1 MAGRPW
7 VFCVKGKKM
16 LNKEN
21 GILNSI
27 GNTPLVQLRYPGPEN
42 GARILVKLE
51 GSNPGGSVKDRSAL
65 WMVRDAVNSGSL
77 YPGKTILEATSGN
90 TGIGLAMVGAALGY
104 RVKLVLPESVSMER
118 RHVLSAFG
126 AELVLTPG
134 EKGTDG
140 AISEAEK
147 LLDQDSDKF
156 YMPDQYS
163 NRANWLSHYESTAPE
178 IIKQTSGR
186 INAFVAG
193 IGTGGTLMGVG
204 RRLKEFS
211 QEVRI
216 IGVEPEP
223 GHSIQGL
230 KNMKE
235 SAKPAI
241 FEEERLD
248 SIISQSDSDAF
259 AMTRELA
266 LKEGLFVG
274 MSGGAAVSAAIQVA
288 RGMNKKETLVVLV
301 ADRGDRYLST
311 GVFRQA

>member
-1 MAGRPW
+1 
-7 VFCVKGKKM
+7 M

>member
-1 MAGRPW
+1 
-7 VFCVKGKKM
+7 M
-16 LNKEN
+16 LNEED

-27 GNTPLVQLRYPGPEN
+27 GNTPLVQLRHLGPKN

-77 YPGKTILEATSGN
+77 YTGKTILEATSGN
-90 TGIGLAMVGAALGY
+90 TGIGLAMVGAAMGY
-104 RVKLVLPESVSMER
+104 RVKLVLPESAGIER
-118 RHVLSAFG
+118 RQVLSAFG

-140 AISEAEK
+140 AISEAGRLFDK
-147 LLDQDSDKF
+147 DRDKF

-163 NRANWLSHYESTAPE
+163 NRSNWLSHYESTAPE
-178 IIKQTSGR
+178 MIRQTSGR

-204 RRLKEFS
+204 LRLKEFS
-211 QEVRI
+211 QEVRV
-216 IGVEPEP
+216 IGVEPEI

-230 KNMKE
+230 KNLKE

-241 FEEERLD
+241 FDEDRLD
-248 SIISQSDSDAF
+248 YIISRSDSDAF

-266 LKEGLFVG
+266 LREGLFVG

-311 GVFRQA
+311 GVFRQV